1 MIDMHKVVAVGRD
14 RRCKGT
20 VDEVVV
26 REVRVEVGT
35 VGVTGGLV
43 SADEVAHDLIGN
55 DRIA

>member
-1 MIDMHKVVAVGRD
+1 MIDMHKVVAVGRG
-14 RRCKGT
+14 RCCKGT